1 MARGVGGHGPANIM
15 KHLKGLDFPVSKSKL
30 LSFAKQNE
38 GPDTD
43 EVLDILQQIPDKYY
57 NSPADVMKEVGHVE

>member
-15 KHLKGLDFPVSKSKL
+15 KHLKGLDFPANKSKL
-30 LSFAKQNE
+30 LSYAKRGE

-43 EVLDILQQIPDKYY
+43 DVLDILQQIPDKNYS
-57 NSPADVMKEVGHVE
+57 SPADVMKEVGNVE